1 VDQLKQLLKRLDL
14 KQRFSIA
21 AGVLAMGALIVYV
34 THWSTE
40 RDFRPLFTGLSAEDA
55 GAIVQKLKET
65 GVEYRVADTGGSV
78 LVPSAKVSEL
88 RLDLASAGIPKSG
101 RIGFE
106 LFDKNNLGLTDFSE
120 HVNYRRALEGE
131 LERSIMAIAE
141 VEQARVHIT
150 FPKDSVFIDARQAG
164 KASVLIK
171 IRAGQALKPGNVV
184 AISHLVASAVEG
196 LQPDAVAV
204 LDMHGNLLSK
214 PRRGTAGEDDSGA
227 SDANIEYRQEVE
239 KLLLAKINNT
249 LEPLL
254 GHDGFRANVSADC
267 NFSSGEESQET
278 FDPTKSV
285 MLSERK
291 TEDISNGASSA
302 GGTPGTSANLP
313 RPPARP
319 DFKGANVARRTEDV
333 QYQSSRLVRKV
344 SLPKG
349 TLERLS
355 VAVLV
360 DQRVKWTPAGKGMK
374 KETIP
379 PSPEEVNTIKQ
390 LVTAAVGL
398 NTQRGDQLVVETLP
412 FDATQK
418 IEPPES
424 PAAHI
429 APPSWTERLQKDM
442 MLQIGVAG
450 TLVLLLVASA
460 VGLMLRSRRKRA
472 KAVALVSAPQLQ
484 QAQTQND
491 DANSRLAT
499 PLASVKALA
508 PASAKSDALLK
519 EVRSSLAMDSAM
531 CAQVLRVWLEED
543 GKA

>member
-1 VDQLKQLLKRLDL
+1 
-14 KQRFSIA
+14 
-21 AGVLAMGALIVYV
+21 MGALLVYL

-55 GAIVQKLKET
+55 GAIVQKLKEGGT
-65 GVEYRVADTGGSV
+65 EYRLADGGSSV
-78 LVPSAKVSEL
+78 LVPSARVSEM

-120 HVNYRRALEGE
+120 HVNFRRALEGE
-131 LERSIMAIAE
+131 LERSIMAINE

-150 FPKDSVFIDARQAG
+150 FAKDSVFIDSRQAG
-164 KASVLIK
+164 KASVLVK
-171 IRAGQALKPGNVV
+171 IRPGQTLKPGNVV

-214 PRRGTAGEDDSGA
+214 LHHGNPGEGDTGA
-227 SDANIEYRQEVE
+227 SDTNIEYRQEVE

-254 GHDGFRANVSADC
+254 GPDGFRANVSAEC

-278 FDPTKSV
+278 FDPSKSV
-285 MLSERK
+285 MVSERK
-291 TEDISNGASSA
+291 TEDTSNGAASSA
-302 GGTPGTSANLP
+302 GGTPGTAANLP
-313 RPPARP
+313 RPPARA
-319 DFKGANVARRTEDV
+319 DSKGNSVARRTEDI

-349 TLERLS
+349 TVERLS

-360 DQRVKWTPAGKGMK
+360 DHKVKWTPSGGSLK
-374 KETIP
+374 KEVLP
-379 PSPEEVNTIKQ
+379 PSAEEVSTIKQ

-412 FDATQK
+412 FDATLRVAPP
-418 IEPPES
+418 EPP
-424 PAAHI
+424 AANVT
-429 APPSWTERLQKDM
+429 PQSWTERVKTDFR
-442 MLQIGVAG
+442 LQIGIAG
-450 TLVLLLVASA
+450 ALVLLVVAAAA
-460 VGLMLRSRRKRA
+460 VLMLRSRRARV
-472 KAVALVSAPQLQ
+472 KASAAIASVAQLQ
-484 QAQTQND
+484 QPQSQNNE
-491 DANSRLAT
+491 AASPLAA
-499 PLASVKALA
+499 PLASVRALA
-508 PASAKSDALLK
+508 PASAKSDALLQ
-519 EVRSSLAMDSAM
+519 EVRSSLATDSAM

-543 GKA
+543 RKA